1 MASCPLPKGRGE
13 TRWRNLSQRDKA
25 GPNEFVFMALGGI
38 GEIGMNCYLYG
49 LGPESGR
56 KWLMVD
62 LGITFPE
69 GENDPGVDVILPDLR
84 FIEDERANL
93 AGLVLT
99 HGHEDH
105 IGAVIEHWPR
115 LKVPIYATPFTAALL
130 RSKLAEYG
138 RGLKLPINEVD
149 LNARFDVGPFS
160 LELISVAH
168 SIPESNA
175 LAVRTPLGMA
185 LHTGDWKIDPTPVI
199 GAPTDGGRLAA
210 LGAAGVTAMI
220 CDSTNAL
227 REGRSP
233 SELDVARS
241 LATIIKGAKR
251 RVAVTIFASNVA
263 RIKAV
268 ADATRSAG
276 RHLVVA
282 GRAMHRMI
290 EVAIATGY
298 LPKNFKYHD
307 QDHFSY
313 VDPSEVVLL
322 CTGSQGE
329 PRAAVARIAE
339 DEHPDISLEK
349 GDLVIFSS
357 RTIPGNEREVGR
369 IQNKLVDLGCEL
381 ITDTDALVHVTGHP
395 RREELKEM
403 YGWVRP
409 RIAIPMHGEP
419 RHLAEHAKLAKAA
432 GVGQV
437 LDIRNGDMVRLA
449 PTPAAVIDEAPV
461 GRLFRDGRLL
471 VPSREGPV
479 RERRALAFAGIVI
492 VGIALSGR
500 GELLADPEVALD
512 GVPTADITGRSMQD
526 IVLDAVDGTLRSIP
540 PNRRKDAGT
549 VREALRRAVRSA
561 VEDAWGKRPIAKIM
575 LTQVQ
580 GNR

>member
-241 LATIIKGAKR
+241 LAAIIKGAKR

-313 VDPSEVVLL
+313 VEPSEVVLL